1 MGPDY
6 CYFKVKGEDGNLYIL
21 RMDMGRA
28 EWELTD
34 NVISIRRLLDETTAL
49 SPFWIPR
56 VRFMAEFIE
65 RECRP
70 LAHRVKALPS
80 PYRLIP
86 TFTKL
91 EPTRMT
97 QRRPIGLHEGEDPS
111 RGLWSVRTW
120 NVCVIFAVSS
130 WPRHLKDSSPHIK
143 CRSTFA
149 TQTQCCGH
157 GLDVLPA
164 ACF

>member
-70 LAHRVKALPS
+70 LAHRDA
-80 PYRLIP
+80 RLHSASKP
-86 TFTKL
+86 FPPFAHL
-91 EPTRMT
+91 ERELGP
-97 QRRPIGLHEGEDPS
+97 
-111 RGLWSVRTW
+111 RT
-120 NVCVIFAVSS
+120 
-130 WPRHLKDSSPHIK
+130 H
-143 CRSTFA
+143 
-149 TQTQCCGH
+149 
-157 GLDVLPA
+157 
-164 ACF
+164 

>member
-70 LAHRVKALPS
+70 LALFARS
-80 PYRLIP
+80 WR
-86 TFTKL
+86 
-91 EPTRMT
+91 
-97 QRRPIGLHEGEDPS
+97 S
-111 RGLWSVRTW
+111 RE
-120 NVCVIFAVSS
+120 
-130 WPRHLKDSSPHIK
+130 
-143 CRSTFA
+143 
-149 TQTQCCGH
+149 
-157 GLDVLPA
+157 LPA
-164 ACF
+164 MRSESRHSP

>member
-70 LAHRVKALPS
+70 LCRFLG
-80 PYRLIP
+80 
-86 TFTKL
+86 
-91 EPTRMT
+91 
-97 QRRPIGLHEGEDPS
+97 RPHAGAIRGQERGVGE
-111 RGLWSVRTW
+111 
-120 NVCVIFAVSS
+120 A
-130 WPRHLKDSSPHIK
+130 PRHEIARYGARRLSVAYGD
-143 CRSTFA
+143 
-149 TQTQCCGH
+149 
-157 GLDVLPA
+157 LA
-164 ACF
+164 APWL